1 MMKKIF
7 FLGALTVI
15 VLSCNSGSDETP
27 AEPGAGDTSKPADN
41 KMPATVACFAGITG
55 KDTVKLEININDSI
69 VKGNLSYKRY
79 EKDSNTG
86 TIEGILKGDTL
97 LADYTFMSEGQ
108 QSAREIIFLIK
119 DSIAIEGY
127 GDMEE
132 KNGKMIFKNPSQIPF
147 EKGGALRKVACE

>member
-1 MMKKIF
+1 MKKIF
-7 FLGALTVI
+7 FLGIVTVI
-15 VLSCNSGSDETP
+15 VLSCNSGPGETP
-27 AEPGAGDTSKPADN
+27 SEPGTMDSAKPADN
-41 KMPATVACFAGITG
+41 KMPATAACFAGITG

-86 TIEGILKGDTL
+86 TIEGTLKGDTL

-108 QSAREIIFLIK
+108 QSVREIIFLIK
-119 DSIAIEGY
+119 DSIAMEGY
-127 GDMEE
+127 GNMEE

-147 EKGGALRKVACE
+147 EKGSALHKVACE